1 MSEEIKLQTEP
12 SVENKQGYEEIELGR
27 VTLNFEELEAWRN
40 TEADDIPICS
50 FLSLY
55 KACGLEPILEKYF
68 EENNQK
74 QIVALDNL
82 ACNFN
87 TLNRCKQLIE
97 DNWACYSINIE
108 KDNSV
113 FWDTKKW
120 GKNEKHYA
128 KKLSA
133 KIQHSLNLDCIQYC
147 PGIDEELENNVIVF
161 RIYQK
166 PEENTETIENKE

>member
-1 MSEEIKLQTEP
+1 MQELKKY
-12 SVENKQGYEEIELGR
+12 VNK
-27 VTLNFEELEAWRN
+27 
-40 TEADDIPICS
+40 
-50 FLSLY
+50 
-55 KACGLEPILEKYF
+55 
-68 EENNQK
+68 
-74 QIVALDNL
+74 
-82 ACNFN
+82 
-87 TLNRCKQLIE
+87 CKQLIE

-113 FWDTKKW
+113 FWDTRKW

-161 RIYQK
+161 RIYRK
-166 PEENTETIENKE
+166 PEEISVDSEKKD

>member
-1 MSEEIKLQTEP
+1 MAEEVKIQTEP
-12 SVENKQGYEEIELGR
+12 EIENKQGYEEIELGR
-27 VTLNFEELEAWRN
+27 VTLNFEELENWRN

-68 EENNQK
+68 EENDQK

-87 TLNRCKQLIE
+87 TLNKCKQLIE

-113 FWDTKKW
+113 FWDTRKW

-161 RIYQK
+161 RIYTK
-166 PEENTETIENKE
+166 PEENIEETEKKD